1 MSAEIIMLKDY
12 RKRKAITAAA
22 IAAEMAE
29 EALLPGRPV
38 ILPNGFTLKE
48 ERIAHDLGAF
58 FKAADMDTPFAFTSP
73 RRPSY
78 TQERLNRFTDEE
90 LCELKDFLFGPKAKP

>member
-1 MSAEIIMLKDY
+1 MTAEIIMLKDY

-29 EALLPGRPV
+29 EALLPARTVV
-38 ILPNGFTLKE
+38 IPPLTWAAKE
-48 ERIAHDLGAF
+48 ARITHDLGAF
-58 FKAADMDTPFAFTSP
+58 FRAADEPFAFTSP

-78 TQERLNRFTDEE
+78 TKERLDSFTDAE
-90 LCELKDFLFGPKAKP
+90 LCELTDFLLGPKGRS